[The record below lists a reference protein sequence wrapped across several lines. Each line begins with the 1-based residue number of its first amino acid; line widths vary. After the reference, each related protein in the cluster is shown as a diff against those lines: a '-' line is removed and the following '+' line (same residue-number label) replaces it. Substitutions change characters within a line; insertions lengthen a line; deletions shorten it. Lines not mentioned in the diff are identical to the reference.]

1 MEKMHI
7 TTVIN
12 APKERVWD
20 LMLGDATYREWTT
33 VFSPGSYY
41 KGNWEEGSKMLFLGP
56 NPVDGTEGGMVSRVK
71 ENRLY
76 EFISLE
82 HQGMINNGVEDTA
95 SDAIKDWAGA
105 HENYTFTEKDGG
117 TELTIDMDIV
127 ESEKDSMEKAW
138 KEALVKLKKMA
149 ERE

>member
-1 MEKMHI
+1 MEKIHI
-7 TTVIN
+7 TTFIN

-20 LMLGDATYREWTT
+20 LMLGDVTYREWTT

-41 KGNWEEGSKMLFLGP
+41 KGDWEEGSKILFLGP
-56 NPVDGTEGGMVSRVK
+56 NPVDGTEGGMVSHVK

-82 HQGMINNGVEDTA
+82 HQGMVNNGVEDTT
-95 SDAIKDWAGA
+95 SDAIKDWKGA

-127 ESEKDSMEKAW
+127 ESEKDSVEKAW
-138 KEALVKLKKMA
+138 KDALVKLKEMA